1 MSGDV
6 GRGISYCARRLPNPV
21 ISDGHADAALAN
33 SRENGPFPAAAQSP
47 PRRFRETTE
56 LAPESE
62 GHDPVIIEFAQASA
76 LPTTADLDDGH
87 GGSYAFRSLPI
98 YTQKIPSKN
107 RV

>member
-6 GRGISYCARRLPNPV
+6 GRGFSYCARRPPNAM
-21 ISDGHADAALAN
+21 ISDGHADAAVAN
-33 SRENGPFPAAAQSP
+33 SRENGPFPVAAQSP
-47 PRRFRETTE
+47 PCRFRETTE
-56 LAPESE
+56 LAPEGE
-62 GHDPVIIEFAQASA
+62 GHYPVIIEFAEASS
-76 LPTTADLDDGH
+76 LPTAADLEDGH